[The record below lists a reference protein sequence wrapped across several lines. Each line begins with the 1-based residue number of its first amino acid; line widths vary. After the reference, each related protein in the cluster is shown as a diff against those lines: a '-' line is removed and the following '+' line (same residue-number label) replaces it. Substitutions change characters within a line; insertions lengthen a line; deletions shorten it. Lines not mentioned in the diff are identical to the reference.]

1 MIQTRWISFF
11 LYPLHIL
18 PSERSTVTELLL
30 MFVGLSAVIV
40 IAAIFLASSADVIAE
55 GTNLG
60 RSMAGLILLA
70 GATSLP
76 ELMVGWTGVKIEA
89 FDLTIGELLGS
100 CLLNLLILAL
110 MDLLTRTKGTMLSR
124 MSSAHALSAATCVLL
139 ATIVLISLLLRM
151 ETTFLRLGVGSWVVA
166 VVYFGCMRLIYKDQ
180 KMHEPTSEPASSPET
195 VQGSLIK
202 AFGIY
207 IAAAAVI
214 FFAAPK
220 LAVSADHLAHES
232 GLGETFFGTVFVAL
246 ITSLPELVATYTA
259 IRIGAFDMAVGNIFG
274 SNCINIFIIS
284 IVDAASVSPIL
295 SVASPTH
302 ALTAASVVLITTVA
316 VVSLLYRAKKGILL
330 LEPDAIMII
339 LLVIGSLYLV
349 YQPPAIGLV
358 Q

>member
-1 MIQTRWISFF
+1 MI
-11 LYPLHIL
+11 
-18 PSERSTVTELLL
+18 ELLL
-30 MFVGLSAVIV
+30 TFVGLSAVIIV
-40 IAAIFLASSADVIAE
+40 AAIFLANSADVIAE
-55 GTNLG
+55 GTKLG

-89 FDLTIGELLGS
+89 YDLTIGELLGS

-110 MDLLTRTKGTMLSR
+110 MDLLTRSKGTMLSR
-124 MSSAHALSAATCVLL
+124 LSSAHAISAATCILL
-139 ATIVLISLLLRM
+139 STIVLVSLLMRI
-151 ETTFLRLGVGSWVVA
+151 ESTFLRLSVGSWVIA

-180 KMHEPTSEPASSPET
+180 LAHEQAKPSEPSS
-195 VQGSLIK
+195 VQRSLLK

-207 IAAAAVI
+207 FAAAGVI

-220 LAVSADHLAHES
+220 LAVAADHLAHES

-259 IRIGAFDMAVGNIFG
+259 IRIGAFDLAVGNIFG
-274 SNCINIFIIS
+274 SNCINLFIIS
-284 IVDAASVSPIL
+284 LVDAASASPIL
-295 SVASPTH
+295 AVASITH
-302 ALTAASVVLITTVA
+302 TLTAASIILVTTVA
-316 VVSLLYRAKKGILL
+316 VVALLYRAKKEILL

-339 LLVIGSLYLV
+339 LLVLGALYLV
-349 YQPPAIGLV
+349 YQPPAIGGI

>member
-1 MIQTRWISFF
+1 M
-11 LYPLHIL
+11 
-18 PSERSTVTELLL
+18 TELLL
-30 MFVGLSAVIV
+30 MFVGLSVVIV

-139 ATIVLISLLLRM
+139 ATIVLISLLLRI

-180 KMHEPTSEPASSPET
+180 KMQESTPEPASSPET
-195 VQGSLIK
+195 VQESLVK

-284 IVDAASVSPIL
+284 IVDAASASPIL
-295 SVASPTH
+295 SVASLTH
-302 ALTAASVVLITTVA
+302 TLTAASVVLITTVA

-349 YQPPAIGLV
+349 YQPPTIGLA